1 MHIYIFPSK
10 AVEEPERASHLEEM
24 CLCSFKV
31 DEVNPIK
38 MGRSQRGLSKMAR
51 RHMTLL
57 NIAINEGYISYS
69 HREVLIEIDQDT

>member
-1 MHIYIFPSK
+1 
-10 AVEEPERASHLEEM
+10 M